1 MAYILYVTVPIELE
15 SLPTGFDRDLVCD
28 KFTAYR
34 DGTLVPL
41 LELKTSPDQNG
52 DVFSHWHE
60 STRHDACNTCI
71 EIAQDGR
78 N

>member
-15 SLPTGFDRDLVCD
+15 SLPTGFDRDLVAS
-28 KFTAYR
+28 KFESYR

-41 LELKTSPDQNG
+41 LELKASPDQCG
-52 DVFSHWHE
+52 EVFTHWHS
-60 STRHDACNTCI
+60 STRMDACESCI